1 VRIDHTRRGR
11 WMRLIDTETGDAFYF
26 FRLWRW
32 WRMPWIGWAMFS

>member
-1 VRIDHTRRGR
+1 
-11 WMRLIDTETGDAFYF
+11 MRLIDTETGDAFYF